1 MVPSP
6 ACVGGTLTHL
16 CGNKK
21 AAIVLATV
29 VPDLMPTTVPT
40 FCLFW
45 LFFFHQGFPFVCRLQ
60 APVGQT
66 GGGGGVE
73 THTLGELSAWKKNT
87 EISGVQKAKNKR
99 IEAKSLKTLHL
110 HKKKHSK
117 KLTHSRICAGHLCWP
132 SPTCMASFP
141 SSIPCPSTT
150 CLSSSSSLSI
160 SNARRSTRYH
170 PTDFVRF
177 SEMT

>member
-99 IEAKSLKTLHL
+99 IEAKYLKTLHL
-110 HKKKHSK
+110 HKKNIQKNSHTVESVPG
-117 KLTHSRICAGHLCWP
+117 IFAGHLQPVWP
-132 SPTCMASFP
+132 RFHRVFP
-141 SSIPCPSTT
+141 VHRQPV
-150 CLSSSSSLSI
+150 CLPRHL
-160 SNARRSTRYH
+160 
-170 PTDFVRF
+170 
-177 SEMT
+177 